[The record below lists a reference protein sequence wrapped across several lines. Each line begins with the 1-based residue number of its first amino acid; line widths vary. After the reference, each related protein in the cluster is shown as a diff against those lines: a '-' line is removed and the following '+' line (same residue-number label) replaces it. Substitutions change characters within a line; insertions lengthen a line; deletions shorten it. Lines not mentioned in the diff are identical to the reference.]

1 MMMHYSRHVGNPQCE
16 QGSLDPFHP
25 RPSDWIPA
33 LMGDGLH
40 GCFVHRP
47 WVTGDVAALC
57 FDRAA
62 TTLTLKHR
70 RLCRV
75 YVMDSIGALAPCP
88 EGTLACAR
96 APPFARDVGLALL
109 PFECAH
115 GATNRAAVA
124 A

>member
-1 MMMHYSRHVGNPQCE
+1 
-16 QGSLDPFHP
+16 
-25 RPSDWIPA
+25 
-33 LMGDGLH
+33 MGDGLH

-96 APPFARDVGLALL
+96 APPFAGVWGWPCYPLSVPTAQLTARLSQHDFTTFGSRRHRVQ
-109 PFECAH
+109 
-115 GATNRAAVA
+115 
-124 A
+124 